1 MNQQS
6 QQNQQ
11 QVPANLDTLAIELN
25 KGIAGMAEAYRVL
38 FGAAQNEIKARD
50 EKIAER
56 DEKIAKLESEL
67 GESKKAKM
75 ESKDIASPE
84 Q

>member
-38 FGAAQNEIKARD
+38 FSAAQNEIKARD
-50 EKIAER
+50 EKIA
-56 DEKIAKLESEL
+56 KLESQLKEQN
-67 GESKKAKM
+67 KCKV
-75 ESKDIASPE
+75 ESKDVVSPE